1 VNAVTRPSGS
11 VITSNSLNYDL
22 VDIQAPS
29 DRAVSSTM
37 PNKNRQN
44 FADTF
49 RRADTKSVKEI
60 KSWNSKKRHGV
71 YGVYHLAVLTWLTD

>member
-1 VNAVTRPSGS
+1 
-11 VITSNSLNYDL
+11 
-22 VDIQAPS
+22 
-29 DRAVSSTM
+29 M